1 MIVIRPFWQELI
13 EKAWNKKNII
23 WLMGVRRVGKTSLC
37 KSLSN
42 IEYFDCESP
51 RVRQLFVDPEG
62 FLASKRNRRIVLD
75 EIHRLDNPSEVLKL
89 AADHYPDIKIIATGS
104 STLGAS
110 AKFKDTLTGRKKEI
124 WLTPL
129 LLEEIVSFGNP
140 DLRHRLLYGGLPAF
154 FMQNELPE
162 EDYREWIDAY
172 WAKDIQELFRVG
184 KRYSFQ
190 KFTDLLLANSGGL
203 FEATKYATLCE
214 VTRQTITNYLDILEE
229 TFVVNVVRPYS
240 THKPTEIVMAPKVYG
255 FDTGFIPYAKGW
267 REIRQEDIGLLWEQC
282 VLNEINA
289 YLQSRTI
296 HYWRDKRGHEIDF
309 VLYNKKNKSLITI
322 ECKFNSLQID
332 SSKSA
337 MNNIVKNI
345 GAFRYHYPKGE
356 NFIVASDIDT
366 PFERNYSGLNISF
379 ANINYL
385 IRNLMEEIK
394 T

>member
-1 MIVIRPFWQELI
+1 MIVLRPFWQELI
-13 EKAWNKKNII
+13 EKAWEKKNII

-37 KSLSN
+37 QSLSN

-62 FLASKRNRRIVLD
+62 FLSSKRGSRIVLD

-89 AADHYPDIKIIATGS
+89 AADHYPTIKIIATGS

-129 LLEEIVSFGNP
+129 LLEELASFGNP

-154 FMQNELPE
+154 FVQDELPE

-214 VTRQTITNYLDILEE
+214 VTRQTITNYLDVLEE

-240 THKPTEIVMAPKVYG
+240 THKPNEIVMAPKVYG
-255 FDTGFIPYAKGW
+255 FDTGFVAYAKGW
-267 REIRQEDIGLLWEQC
+267 QEIRQEDIGLLWEHC
-282 VLNEINA
+282 VLNEMNA
-289 YLQSRTI
+289 HLQSRAI
-296 HYWRDKRGHEIDF
+296 HYWRDKRGHELDF
-309 VLYNKKNKSLITI
+309 VLYNKRNKSLTAI

-337 MNNIVKNI
+337 TTAIVRNLE
-345 GAFRYHYPKGE
+345 AFRYHYPKGE
-356 NFIVASDIDT
+356 NFVVASDIDT
-366 PFERNYSGLNISF
+366 PFERNYADLKISF
-379 ANINYL
+379 VNIDYL
-385 IRNLMEEIK
+385 IRNLMEVIK